1 MIRVKNVA
9 ARVRRLIGKD
19 FLWKAQEQIPSQ
31 GKYLLTMMESQWSID
46 GRIKKMNDI
55 TIYECIHMSEEM
67 GLYVVLN
74 DGEVKGFVG
83 ETDV

>member
-1 MIRVKNVA
+1 MH
-9 ARVRRLIGKD
+9 
-19 FLWKAQEQIPSQ
+19 E
-31 GKYLLTMMESQWSID
+31 
-46 GRIKKMNDI
+46 I
-55 TIYECIHMSEEM
+55 TIEECIRMSEEI

>member
-1 MIRVKNVA
+1 
-9 ARVRRLIGKD
+9 
-19 FLWKAQEQIPSQ
+19 
-31 GKYLLTMMESQWSID
+31 
-46 GRIKKMNDI
+46 MNDI